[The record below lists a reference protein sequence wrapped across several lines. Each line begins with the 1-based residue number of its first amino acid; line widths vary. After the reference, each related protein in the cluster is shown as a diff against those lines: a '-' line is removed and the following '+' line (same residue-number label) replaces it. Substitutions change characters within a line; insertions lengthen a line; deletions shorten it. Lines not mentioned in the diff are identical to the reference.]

1 VKKVV
6 VNYIKA
12 SLRRVWGR
20 SRQRQSAL
28 KNAKVSYGHYRCAN
42 CNGIFR
48 RKDINVDHII
58 AISKFINFDLF
69 IERLFCEVSGL
80 QILCKACHK
89 LKTKSDKKSFK

>member
-1 VKKVV
+1 MKKVV

-12 SLRRVWGR
+12 SLRRVWGKSIQR
-20 SRQRQSAL
+20 SSAL

-48 RKDINVDHII
+48 RKDINVDHVVCVGRFVDWETYI
-58 AISKFINFDLF
+58 K
-69 IERLFCEVSGL
+69 RLFCDSSGL
-80 QILCKACHK
+80 KILCIACHK